1 MSLAVFLD
9 DPAMPDGHLVPWAL
23 ANPVLCGMVRAW
35 AGRAIDPEAR
45 ARSTILGETAER
57 DVPWAVPEG
66 WQVAESGG
74 PVVRFSGDLRWDP
87 RWAQGG
93 HWLHLSNGRF
103 AAPLKVPLLERIL
116 GGTSA
121 SAVAIWAREDLAGY
135 HERVLH
141 ARDGSVMGFRRF
153 YEDGVEPVPMPAAW
167 PHHLWV
173 RAAHAERVFE
183 QGRVPRDFSE
193 LVEAWLRR
201 GVACQAF
208 EVGGL
213 AYDLG
218 TAEGLWSLFVSR
230 APHTDHVPLGWTLV
244 QSRGQ
249 DSCPDRGR
257 RIGKVWVGPDARIG
271 SDCVL
276 VGPSLIAE
284 GVRIEDHA
292 VVVSSIIGPSVVISA
307 DRTVQDSVVT
317 DAADRPVRFRSRPVT
332 ASGGFRTWP
341 WYAYARYPKRVVD
354 IVIAGLILILLAP
367 ILPVIALAVK
377 LSSPGP
383 VFFGHRREGLRG
395 RPFRCLKF
403 RSMRMGA
410 DEIQEKLRA
419 VSEVDGPQF
428 KMADDPRITRVGHF
442 LRETYLDEIP
452 QFINVLAGHM
462 SVIGPRPS
470 PKAEN
475 TLCPSW
481 RNARLSV
488 RPGVT
493 GLWQIRRTRE
503 PMRDFQEWIVYDTE
517 YVQGLCLWLD
527 AKIFWKTF
535 VRLIVKFGEQ
545 F

>member
-1 MSLAVFLD
+1 MSLAVFFD
-9 DPAMPDGHLVPWAL
+9 DPAIPDMDLVPWAL
-23 ANPVLCGMVRAW
+23 ANPVLCDMVRSR
-35 AGRAIDPEAR
+35 AGRAIDPDAHTRE
-45 ARSTILGETAER
+45 
-57 DVPWAVPEG
+57 VPWAVPDR
-66 WQVAESGG
+66 WDLAPSTG
-74 PVVRFSGDLRWDP
+74 PVVRFSGDLQWDP
-87 RWAQGG
+87 GWAGTG
-93 HWLHLSNGRF
+93 PWMSLSNGRF
-103 AAPLKVPLLERIL
+103 AAPLRAPLVERIL
-116 GGTSA
+116 AGTSA
-121 SAVAIWAREDLAGY
+121 SVVAVGAREDLAGY
-135 HERVLH
+135 HERMLR
-141 ARDGSVMGFRRF
+141 AQDGRVIGFRRF
-153 YEDGVEPVPMPAAW
+153 YEDGVEPVPMPTAW

-173 RAAHAERVFE
+173 RSSDSRRVFE

-193 LVEAWLRR
+193 LVEAWRR
-201 GVACQAF
+201 QGVTCEAY

-213 AYDLG
+213 VYDLC

-230 APHTDHVPLGWTLV
+230 APHTDHCPAGWTLV
-244 QSRGQ
+244 QGQ
-249 DSCPDRGR
+249 GGGLGEGRGR
-257 RIGKVWVGPDARIG
+257 RIGKIWLGPDARVG

-276 VGPSLIAE
+276 VGPSLIGE
-284 GVRIEDHA
+284 GARIEDRA
-292 VVVSSIIGPSVVISA
+292 VVVSSLIGRSVSISE
-307 DRTVQDSVVT
+307 DRTVQDSLVT
-317 DAADRPVRFRSRPVT
+317 KAADKPVQVRSRAVPV
-332 ASGGFRTWP
+332 SGGFRTWP
-341 WYAYARYPKRVVD
+341 WYAYARCPKRALD
-354 IVIAGLILILLAP
+354 ILIAGLILILLAP